1 MVTKVL
7 AINGSPRR
15 EGNTSIL
22 MRHIM
27 EELETEGIAT
37 EEVNLGGCVARGC
50 TACMQCR
57 ENQDGHCAFDDDI
70 VNSCIDKMV
79 EADGIILGSPVYFL
93 GVTAEM
99 KGLIDRA
106 GFVAMANRD
115 IFQRKVGVAVTV
127 MRRAGA
133 ATALDT
139 MINFMVY
146 SGMIVPGKPVI
157 GVGNEI
163 GAVNKDEEGIRR
175 AHDTGRNMAWLLKA
189 LGTRHAS

>member
-1 MVTKVL
+1 
-7 AINGSPRR
+7 
-15 EGNTSIL
+15 
-22 MRHIM
+22 
-27 EELETEGIAT
+27 
-37 EEVNLGGCVARGC
+37 
-50 TACMQCR
+50 
-57 ENQDGHCAFDDDI
+57 
-70 VNSCIDKMV
+70 
-79 EADGIILGSPVYFL
+79 
-93 GVTAEM
+93 
-99 KGLIDRA
+99 
-106 GFVAMANRD
+106 
-115 IFQRKVGVAVTV
+115 

-163 GAVNKDEEGIRR
+163 GAVNKEDEEGIRR

>member
-1 MVTKVL
+1 MVTKII
-7 AINGSPRR
+7 AINGSPLM